1 MPGMLNVDP
10 LIRTIFREEAGLP
23 AEIDRLEFVQ
33 RHHTDVYRVRT
44 AAGEYIAQVAPDGT
58 EYLRRLCHNLRQLES
73 LDDRRIPWV
82 HAFRESIVAPQS
94 ESGWSLLITKALE
107 GTELSPSTHSREAWV
122 DLCDVLHRVH
132 GLSATPQSTSDF
144 NFPVHSVGAFSGF
157 AETLL
162 LHLGG
167 LPLDGGRVRG
177 HLDEM
182 AVYVAEHADGFRVPG
197 RLIHGDLNRSNV
209 LVQNG
214 RIGLIDW
221 FDLGAGDYAFD
232 LAMLKFMMDSVAP
245 RLSSGLLR
253 EQVEDYS
260 RRFDDQTLEMRMRF
274 FLALPGL
281 VHALWYASRSSL
293 FPAARAWRVRTC
305 YLHSETQWRSPL
317 RLNPAGGAP
326 AVRTEHWALRFPQ
339 PVRGMFYLL
348 APKRLT

>member
-1 MPGMLNVDP
+1 MSELLNVGS
-10 LIRTIFREEAGLP
+10 LIRTIFREERGLP
-23 AEIDRLEFVQ
+23 SEIDRLEFVQ

-44 AAGEYIAQVAPDGT
+44 VAGEYIAQVAPDGT
-58 EYLRRLCHNLRQLES
+58 EYLKRLCQNLRQLES
-73 LDDRRIPWV
+73 LDDRRIPQV
-82 HAFRESIVAPQS
+82 KAFRHRAPASQAQGAWSI
-94 ESGWSLLITKALE
+94 LITTALQ
-107 GTELSPSTHSREAWV
+107 GTEFSPRTYSGEAWA
-122 DLCDVLHRVH
+122 DLSDVLQRIHR
-132 GLSATPQSTSDF
+132 LPATAQTSSEVSLPTYSV
-144 NFPVHSVGAFSGF
+144 NAFPAL

-162 LHLGG
+162 LHLEG
-167 LPLDGGRVRG
+167 LPLDTRRVHG

-182 AVYVAEHADGFRVPG
+182 ATYVAAHADGFRIPP

-209 LVQNG
+209 LVHDG
-214 RIGLIDW
+214 HIGLIDW

-245 RLSSGLLR
+245 RQSSALLR
-253 EQVEDYS
+253 RQVEEYS
-260 RRFDDQTLEMRMRF
+260 RRFDDRTLEMRMRF

-293 FPAARAWRVRTC
+293 FPAARVWRVRTC
-305 YLHSETQWRSPL
+305 YLHSEQQWRSPL

-339 PVRGMFYLL
+339 PVRGVFYLL

>member
-1 MPGMLNVDP
+1 MPGLLNVGP
-10 LIRTIFREEAGLP
+10 LIRTIFREEAELP

-44 AAGEYIAQVAPDGT
+44 AVGDYIAQVAPDGT
-58 EYLRRLCHNLRQLES
+58 EYLTRLYHNLRQLHS
-73 LDDRRIPWV
+73 LDDARIPRV
-82 HAFRESIVAPQS
+82 RAFREGAVAPQS
-94 ESGWSLLITKALE
+94 ESGWSVLVTTALQ
-107 GTELSPSTHSREAWV
+107 GTELSPRTYSQEAWV
-122 DLCDVLHRVH
+122 DLSDVLHRVH
-132 GLSATPQSTSDF
+132 GLAATPPGTSDF
-144 NFPVHSVGAFSGF
+144 SFPAYSVDAFP
-157 AETLL
+157 ALVETLL

-167 LPLDGGRVRG
+167 LPLDGARVRG

-182 AVYVAEHADGFRVPG
+182 AAYLAEHVDGFRMPS

-209 LVQNG
+209 LVQDG

-232 LAMLKFMMDSVAP
+232 LAMLKFLMDSVAP
-245 RLSSGLLR
+245 RLSSALLR
-253 EQVEDYS
+253 RQVEDYS
-260 RRFDDQTLEMRMRF
+260 RRFDDRTLEMRMRF

-305 YLHSETQWRSPL
+305 YLHSEGQWQSPL

-326 AVRTEHWALRFPQ
+326 AVPTEHWALRFPQ
-339 PVRGMFYLL
+339 PVRGVFYML